1 MKLAMA
7 SAALCAASAAVA
19 QSNGHPNWRTTRN
32 CAECHPAQSRPHPA
46 TSMAHALESASECA
60 ILQTHPV
67 LSFNAGQY
75 SYRIERKGD
84 QSIYSVSGGGQTFS
98 APIAWAFGLGA
109 AGQTYV
115 FERNGDFYQT
125 RVSYYRAING
135 LDLTMGAANLKPTNL
150 VDAAGQL
157 MDQDE
162 KVACFGCHATNA
174 TRAKELTL
182 DNMTPGVQCE
192 RCHGPSE
199 NHLAGIKAGNKELAK
214 MARLKS
220 LSTEQVSN
228 FCGQC
233 HRTWEQIAA
242 SGKLG
247 IVDIRFQPYRLTNSK
262 CYDTDDARISCL
274 ACHDPHKEVDR
285 IDSHYDSKCQSCHGG
300 GKPSAV
306 ACKVA
311 KQNCVACHMPKLE
324 LPGSHNKFT
333 DHQIRIVRA
342 NEAYPN

>member
-1 MKLAMA
+1 
-7 SAALCAASAAVA
+7 
-19 QSNGHPNWRTTRN
+19 
-32 CAECHPAQSRPHPA
+32 
-46 TSMAHALESASECA
+46 MAHALESASECA
-60 ILQTHPV
+60 ILRTHPV
-67 LSFNAGQY
+67 LGFNSGKY

-84 QSIYSVSGGGQTFS
+84 QSIYSVSDGDQAFS

-125 RVSYYRAING
+125 RVSYYRAIDG
-135 LDLTMGAANLKPTNL
+135 LDLTMGAANLKPTNM

-157 MDQDE
+157 MDHDE

-174 TRAKELTL
+174 VQAKELTL
-182 DNMTPGVQCE
+182 DKMTPGVQCE

-199 NHLAGIKAGNKELAK
+199 NHLMGVKTGNAELAK
-214 MARLKS
+214 MSRLKS
-220 LSTEQVSN
+220 LSTEQISS

-274 ACHDPHKEVDR
+274 ACHDPHREVDR
-285 IDSHYDSKCQSCHGG
+285 IESHYDGKCRSCHAG
-300 GKPSAV
+300 GKAGAV

-311 KQNCVACHMPKLE
+311 KQNCVVCHMPKLE